1 MHCTSKYSRSRLTC
15 ANADIRVYVRHQHK
29 SKKIMDTNLLLHVL
43 CVKMFICFSQT
54 FNNVFLL
61 WVSKLKKR
69 PQSGDLIELNVI
81 APYTNGLN

>member
-1 MHCTSKYSRSRLTC
+1 
-15 ANADIRVYVRHQHK
+15 
-29 SKKIMDTNLLLHVL
+29 MDTNLLLHVL

-54 FNNVFLL
+54 FSNVFLL
-61 WVSKLKKR
+61 WVSRLNKR